1 MKPFRAIKLFHR
13 YIYFVQLFRIKY
25 PDNGSVLD
33 QKRFVETVWMRF
45 LFHEYENH
53 FFSPE
58 IGRFQMSSIQEQI
71 QEVEEEIRKTQYN
84 KATSHHIGRLKAK
97 IARMRDEIEK
107 KASSKGGAEG
117 YSVKKSG
124 DGTVTLVGFPSVGK
138 STLLNKVTGAKSEV
152 AAYEFT
158 TLTVVPGV
166 LEHKG
171 ATIQFLDVPGLVKGA
186 SSGRGRGKEVISV
199 IRNSDMVIF
208 LLDVFQPKHYEVLMD
223 ELYQA
228 GIRVDEVPPDVTIR
242 RRDRGG
248 VEINSTIDLDL
259 DEETIKAVLDEY
271 KIHNAHVLIR
281 ENITVDQLIDVVL
294 GNRSYVRSLIA
305 VNKVDL
311 AYPQLIEE
319 CRKMYPDAIFI
330 SAHEGINIETL
341 KDAIYDCLGFIRVYL
356 KPQGQPADME
366 EPLIVMSGTNIG
378 QICDRLHRDFRRK
391 FRYAQIWGPSAK
403 HPGQRVGLDHTM
415 EDEDILTII
424 IQK

>member
-1 MKPFRAIKLFHR
+1 
-13 YIYFVQLFRIKY
+13 
-25 PDNGSVLD
+25 
-33 QKRFVETVWMRF
+33 
-45 LFHEYENH
+45 
-53 FFSPE
+53 
-58 IGRFQMSSIQEQI
+58 MSSIQEQI

-97 IARMRDEIEK
+97 IARMRDEIER
-107 KASSKGGAEG
+107 KASSKGGGEG

-138 STLLNKVTGAKSEV
+138 STLLNKVTGANSEV
-152 AAYEFT
+152 GAYEFT

-228 GIRVDEVPPDVTIR
+228 GIRVDEVPPDVTIKR
-242 RRDRGG
+242 KDRGG
-248 VEINSTIDLDL
+248 IEINSTIDLDL
-259 DEETIKAVLDEY
+259 DDETIKAVLDEY

-281 ENITVDQLIDVVL
+281 ENINVDQLIDVVL

-319 CRKMYPDAIFI
+319 CRQLYPDAIFI

-356 KPQGQPADME
+356 KPQGQAADME

-391 FRYAQIWGPSAK
+391 FRYAQVWGSSAK
-403 HPGQRVGLDHTM
+403 HPGQRVGLEHTM

>member
-1 MKPFRAIKLFHR
+1 
-13 YIYFVQLFRIKY
+13 
-25 PDNGSVLD
+25 
-33 QKRFVETVWMRF
+33 
-45 LFHEYENH
+45 
-53 FFSPE
+53 
-58 IGRFQMSSIQEQI
+58 MSSIQEQI
-71 QEVEEEIRKTQYN
+71 QEVEDEIRKTQYN

-97 IARMRDEIEK
+97 IARLRDDVEK
-107 KASSKGGAEG
+107 KASAKGGGEG
-117 YSVKKSG
+117 YSVRRSG

-138 STLLNKVTGAKSEV
+138 STLLNKLTDANSAVG
-152 AAYEFT
+152 AYEFT

-228 GIRVDEVPPDVTIR
+228 GIRVDEEPPDVVIKKK
-242 RRDRGG
+242 DRGG
-248 VEINSTIDLDL
+248 IHINSTVDLDL

-271 KIHNAHVLIR
+271 KIHNASVLIR

-294 GNRSYVRSLIA
+294 NNRSYVRSLIA

-319 CRKMYPDAIFI
+319 CREIYPNSIFI
-330 SAHEGINIETL
+330 SAHNGYNIETL
-341 KDAIYDCLGFIRVYL
+341 KDAIYDRLGFIRVFL

-366 EPLIVMSGTNIG
+366 EPLIVMSGTDIG

-391 FRYAQIWGPSAK
+391 FRYAQVWGTSAK
-403 HPGQRVGLDHTM
+403 HPGQRVGLDHRM
-415 EDEDILTII
+415 EDKDILTII

>member
-1 MKPFRAIKLFHR
+1 
-13 YIYFVQLFRIKY
+13 
-25 PDNGSVLD
+25 
-33 QKRFVETVWMRF
+33 
-45 LFHEYENH
+45 
-53 FFSPE
+53 
-58 IGRFQMSSIQEQI
+58 MSSIQEQI

-107 KASSKGGAEG
+107 KSSSKGGGEG

-152 AAYEFT
+152 GAYEFT

-228 GIRVDEVPPDVTIR
+228 GIRVDEVPPDVSIKR
-242 RRDRGG
+242 KDRGG
-248 VEINSTIDLDL
+248 IEINSTIELDL
-259 DEETIKAVLDEY
+259 NEETIKAVLDEY

-311 AYPQLIEE
+311 GYPQLIEE
-319 CRKMYPDAIFI
+319 CRRMYPDAIFI
-330 SAHEGINIETL
+330 SAHEGTNIETL
-341 KDAIYDCLGFIRVYL
+341 KNAIYDRLGFIRVYL
-356 KPQGQPADME
+356 KPQGQPADMG

-378 QICDRLHRDFRRK
+378 QICDRLHRDFHRK
-391 FRYAQIWGPSAK
+391 FRYAQIWGSSAK
-403 HPGQRVGLDHTM
+403 HPGQRVGLEHAM

>member
-1 MKPFRAIKLFHR
+1 
-13 YIYFVQLFRIKY
+13 
-25 PDNGSVLD
+25 
-33 QKRFVETVWMRF
+33 
-45 LFHEYENH
+45 
-53 FFSPE
+53 
-58 IGRFQMSSIQEQI
+58 MSSIQEQI
-71 QEVEEEIRKTQYN
+71 QEIEDEIRKTQYN

-97 IARMRDEIEK
+97 IARLRDEVEK
-107 KASSKGGAEG
+107 KASAKSGGEG

-138 STLLNKVTGAKSEV
+138 STLLNQVTGAKSEV

-186 SSGRGRGKEVISV
+186 ASGRGRGKEVISV

-223 ELYQA
+223 ELYEA
-228 GIRVDEVPPDVTIR
+228 GIRVDQVPLDVVIKK
-242 RRDRGG
+242 RDKGG
-248 VEINSTIDLDL
+248 VEINKTVDLDL
-259 DEETIKAVLDEY
+259 DDQTIKAVLDEY

-281 ENITVDQLIDVVL
+281 ENIDVDELIDAVL
-294 GNRSYVRSLIA
+294 KNRSYVRSLIV

-311 AYPQLIEE
+311 AYPELIEE
-319 CRKMYPDAIFI
+319 CRKMYPGAIFI
-330 SAHEGINIETL
+330 SAHEGTNIETL
-341 KDAIYDCLGFIRVYL
+341 KEAIYNRLGFIRVYM

-366 EPLIVMSGTNIG
+366 EPMIVMNGTNIG
-378 QICDRLHRDFRRK
+378 DICDRLHRDFRRK
-391 FRYAQIWGPSAK
+391 FRYAQVWGPSAK
-403 HPGQRVGLDHTM
+403 HPGQRLGMEHML

>member
-1 MKPFRAIKLFHR
+1 
-13 YIYFVQLFRIKY
+13 
-25 PDNGSVLD
+25 
-33 QKRFVETVWMRF
+33 
-45 LFHEYENH
+45 
-53 FFSPE
+53 
-58 IGRFQMSSIQEQI
+58 MSSIQEQI
-71 QEVEEEIRKTQYN
+71 QEVEDEIRKTQYN

-97 IARMRDEIEK
+97 MARMRDEIEK
-107 KASSKGGAEG
+107 KASSKSGGEG

-158 TLTVVPGV
+158 TVTVVPGV

-242 RRDRGG
+242 RKDRGG
-248 VEINSTIDLDL
+248 VEINSTIELDL

-281 ENITVDQLIDVVL
+281 ENINVDQLIDVVL
-294 GNRSYVRSLIA
+294 GNRSYVRSLIV

-319 CRKMYPDAIFI
+319 CRRIYPNSIFI
-330 SAHEGINIETL
+330 SAHKGTNIETL
-341 KDAIYDCLGFIRVYL
+341 KDAIYECLGFIRVYL

-366 EPLIVMSGTNIG
+366 EPLIVMGGTNIG

-403 HPGQRVGLDHTM
+403 HPGQRVGLEHTM

>member
-1 MKPFRAIKLFHR
+1 
-13 YIYFVQLFRIKY
+13 
-25 PDNGSVLD
+25 
-33 QKRFVETVWMRF
+33 
-45 LFHEYENH
+45 
-53 FFSPE
+53 
-58 IGRFQMSSIQEQI
+58 MSSIQEQI

-107 KASSKGGAEG
+107 KSSSKGGGEG

-152 AAYEFT
+152 GAYEFT

-228 GIRVDEVPPDVTIR
+228 GIRVDEVPPDVSIKR
-242 RRDRGG
+242 KDRGG
-248 VEINSTIDLDL
+248 IEINSTIELDL
-259 DEETIKAVLDEY
+259 NEETIKAVLDEY
-271 KIHNAHVLIR
+271 KIHK
-281 ENITVDQLIDVVL
+281 
-294 GNRSYVRSLIA
+294 G
-305 VNKVDL
+305 
-311 AYPQLIEE
+311 
-319 CRKMYPDAIFI
+319 
-330 SAHEGINIETL
+330 
-341 KDAIYDCLGFIRVYL
+341 
-356 KPQGQPADME
+356 
-366 EPLIVMSGTNIG
+366 
-378 QICDRLHRDFRRK
+378 
-391 FRYAQIWGPSAK
+391 
-403 HPGQRVGLDHTM
+403 
-415 EDEDILTII
+415 
-424 IQK
+424 

>member
-1 MKPFRAIKLFHR
+1 
-13 YIYFVQLFRIKY
+13 
-25 PDNGSVLD
+25 
-33 QKRFVETVWMRF
+33 
-45 LFHEYENH
+45 
-53 FFSPE
+53 
-58 IGRFQMSSIQEQI
+58 MSSIQEQI

-107 KASSKGGAEG
+107 KASSKGGGEG

-158 TLTVVPGV
+158 TVTVVPGV

-223 ELYQA
+223 ELYQS
-228 GIRVDEVPPDVTIR
+228 GIRVDEVPPDVSIKR
-242 RRDRGG
+242 KDRGG
-248 VEINSTIDLDL
+248 IEINSTIDLDL

-281 ENITVDQLIDVVL
+281 ENINVDQLIDVVL
-294 GNRSYVRSLIA
+294 SNRSYVRSLIA

-319 CRKMYPDAIFI
+319 CRQIYPKSIFI

-341 KDAIYDCLGFIRVYL
+341 KDAIYDRLGFIRVYL

-391 FRYAQIWGPSAK
+391 FRYAQIWGQSAK
-403 HPGQRVGLDHTM
+403 HPGQRVGLEHVM

>member
-1 MKPFRAIKLFHR
+1 
-13 YIYFVQLFRIKY
+13 
-25 PDNGSVLD
+25 
-33 QKRFVETVWMRF
+33 
-45 LFHEYENH
+45 
-53 FFSPE
+53 
-58 IGRFQMSSIQEQI
+58 MSSIQEQI
-71 QEVEEEIRKTQYN
+71 QEVEDELRKTVYN

-97 IARMRDEIEK
+97 LARMRDEVEK
-107 KASSKGGAEG
+107 KASAKGGGEG
-117 YSVKKSG
+117 YSVRKSG

-138 STLLNKVTGAKSEV
+138 STLLNKITGAKSAV

-228 GIRVDEVPPDVTIR
+228 GIRIDEEPPDVVIKKK
-242 RRDRGG
+242 DRGG
-248 VEINSTIDLDL
+248 VVINSTVDLDL

-271 KIHNAHVLIR
+271 KIHNASVLIR

-294 GNRSYVRSLIA
+294 SNRSYVRSLIA

-319 CRKMYPDAIFI
+319 CRELYPNSIFI
-330 SAHEGINIETL
+330 SAHEGINIEVL
-341 KDAIYDCLGFIRVYL
+341 KDAIYDTLGFIRVYL

-366 EPLIVMSGTNIG
+366 EPLIVMSGTDIG

-391 FRYAQIWGPSAK
+391 FRYAQIWGTSAK
-403 HPGQRVGLDHTM
+403 HPGQRVGLDHRM
-415 EDEDILTII
+415 QDEDILTII

>member
-1 MKPFRAIKLFHR
+1 
-13 YIYFVQLFRIKY
+13 
-25 PDNGSVLD
+25 
-33 QKRFVETVWMRF
+33 
-45 LFHEYENH
+45 
-53 FFSPE
+53 
-58 IGRFQMSSIQEQI
+58 MSSIQEQI
-71 QEVEEEIRKTQYN
+71 QEVEDEIRKTVYN

-97 IARMRDEIEK
+97 MARMRDEIEK
-107 KASSKGGAEG
+107 KASSKSGGDG

-166 LEHKG
+166 LDHKG

-208 LLDVFQPKHYEVLMD
+208 LLDVFQPKHYDVLMD

-228 GIRVDEVPPDVTIR
+228 GIRVDEAPPDVTIK

-248 VEINSTIDLDL
+248 VEINSTVDLDL

-294 GNRSYVRSLIA
+294 DNRSYVSSLIV

-311 AYPQLIEE
+311 GYPQLIEE
-319 CRKMYPDAIFI
+319 CQKMYPNSIFI
-330 SAHEGINIETL
+330 SAHKGTNIEAL

-356 KPQGQPADME
+356 KPQGEPADME

-415 EDEDILTII
+415 QDEDILTVI

>member
-1 MKPFRAIKLFHR
+1 
-13 YIYFVQLFRIKY
+13 
-25 PDNGSVLD
+25 
-33 QKRFVETVWMRF
+33 
-45 LFHEYENH
+45 
-53 FFSPE
+53 
-58 IGRFQMSSIQEQI
+58 MSSIQEQI
-71 QEVEEEIRKTQYN
+71 REIEDEIRRTQYN

-97 IARMRDEIEK
+97 IARLRDEAEK
-107 KASSKGGAEG
+107 RASAKGGGDG
-117 YSVKKSG
+117 YSIRKSG

-138 STLLNKVTGAKSEV
+138 STLLNKLTGARSAV
-152 AAYEFT
+152 GAYEFT

-228 GIRVDEVPPDVTIR
+228 GIRVDEEPPDVVIKKK
-242 RRDRGG
+242 DRGG
-248 VEINSTIDLDL
+248 IEINSTVDLDL
-259 DEETIKAVLDEY
+259 DEETIRAVLDEY
-271 KIHNAHVLIR
+271 KIHNASVLIR
-281 ENITVDQLIDVVL
+281 ENITVDQLIDVIL
-294 GNRSYVRSLIA
+294 NNRSYVKSLIA

-319 CRKMYPDAIFI
+319 CRELYPNAIFI
-330 SAHEGINIETL
+330 SAHKGINIETL
-341 KDAIYDCLGFIRVYL
+341 KDAIYDRLGFIRVYL

-391 FRYAQIWGPSAK
+391 FRYAQVWGTSAK
-403 HPGQRVGLDHTM
+403 HPGQRVGLDHRM
-415 EDEDILTII
+415 QDEDILTII

>member
-1 MKPFRAIKLFHR
+1 
-13 YIYFVQLFRIKY
+13 
-25 PDNGSVLD
+25 
-33 QKRFVETVWMRF
+33 
-45 LFHEYENH
+45 
-53 FFSPE
+53 
-58 IGRFQMSSIQEQI
+58 MSSIQEQI
-71 QEVEEEIRKTQYN
+71 QEIEDEIRKTQYN

-97 IARMRDEIEK
+97 IARLRDEIEK
-107 KASSKGGAEG
+107 KASARGGGEG
-117 YSVKKSG
+117 YSVRKSG

-138 STLLNKVTGAKSEV
+138 STLLNKITGANSAV
-152 AAYEFT
+152 GAYEFT

-186 SSGRGRGKEVISV
+186 SSGRGRGREVISV

-208 LLDVFQPKHYEVLMD
+208 LLDVFQPKHYDVLMD

-228 GIRVDEVPPDVTIR
+228 GIRIDQEPPDVVIKKKE
-242 RRDRGG
+242 RGG
-248 VEINSTIDLDL
+248 IEINSTVDLDL

-271 KIHNAHVLIR
+271 KIHNASVLIR
-281 ENITVDQLIDVVL
+281 DNITVDQLIDVVL
-294 GNRSYVRSLIA
+294 DNRSYVRSLIA

-319 CRKMYPDAIFI
+319 CRKLYPNAIFI

-341 KDAIYDCLGFIRVYL
+341 KDSIYDRLGFIRVYL
-356 KPQGQPADME
+356 KPQGQSADME

-391 FRYAQIWGPSAK
+391 FRYAQVWGDSAK
-403 HPGQRVGLDHTM
+403 HPGQRVGIDHRM
-415 EDEDILTII
+415 QDEDILTII